1 MIIETRQNR
10 QFSMRLTFVV
20 IYSFI
25 FKRFFLFVRFD
36 ATGNLLLLFIVI
48 VFPFFFA
55 PFVFGWYSNLIKSHS
70 TTSLVLSCINP
81 RILPI
86 SWQSQLG
93 RWCIFQKLFFCFA
106 LDMNENI
113 CFEFPQLFCFHFFV
127 CVWRW
132 WLWCW
137 TALHWDGLGKRCWFC
152 TQIRRYTHLK
162 SIFNEETLFVWLWF
176 VDVSFR

>member
-1 MIIETRQNR
+1 
-10 QFSMRLTFVV
+10 MRLTFVV

-36 ATGNLLLLFIVI
+36 ATENLLLLFIVI

-70 TTSLVLSCINP
+70 TASLVLSCINP

-93 RWCIFQKLFFCFA
+93 RWCIFQKLFFLLCTRHEREHMFR
-106 LDMNENI
+106 I
-113 CFEFPQLFCFHFFV
+113 SSTVLFSFFFCV
-127 CVWRW
+127 CGDDGYGAGRHYIEMVWAKGADFVRK
-132 WLWCW
+132 
-137 TALHWDGLGKRCWFC
+137 LGG
-152 TQIRRYTHLK
+152 
-162 SIFNEETLFVWLWF
+162 TLI
-176 VDVSFR
+176 